1 MGQPVARKGDLTLCP
16 STRWIFI
23 PHLGGP
29 LENAS
34 PVCIE
39 VNSLPVIRL
48 GDYGHCQL
56 GAPLDVVFEGAKN
69 VTVCGLPVARRF
81 DGMVHGGLIIQGS
94 SNVEVGGPKFSL
106 PDNVK
111 VTGPSDFQNKT
122 IRDLY
127 LLSTTKSGQD
137 MLDQIGKSGKNLTIQ
152 PCDDPHNSF
161 ASASNYADSL
171 NGKGSDATVSYH
183 PEVAIWGYDAA
194 GNKISMPPQVVLGH
208 ELSHA
213 LHDMK
218 GTAQTESNADPD
230 PNAPKSQPNIE
241 KEEAQAIGT
250 GSWDGTSPTENSIR
264 SELGLP
270 RRDNHYG
277 DDGLK
282 RDSKG
287 NIIDRTNELLAP
299 TENLRPGDCK

>member
-1 MGQPVARKGDLTLCP
+1 MAQPVARKGDLTLCP
-16 STRWIFI
+16 STRYILI

-29 LENAS
+29 LSNAT

-48 GDYGHCQL
+48 GDYGHCQF
-56 GAPLDVVFEGAKN
+56 GAPLDVVFEGALS

-81 DGMVHGGLIIQGS
+81 DGMVHGGMILQGS

-106 PDNVK
+106 PSKLKVK
-111 VTGPSDFQNKT
+111 GPSDFQNKT

-137 MLDQIGKSGKNLTIQ
+137 MFNQIDASGKNLTIE
-152 PCDDPHNSF
+152 PCPDPHNSF
-161 ASASNYADSL
+161 ASAANDTDAK
-171 NGKGSDATVSYH
+171 NGTGSDATVQYH
-183 PEVAIWGYDAA
+183 PEVAIYGFDAA
-194 GNKISMPPQVVLGH
+194 GNQITMPPQVVLGH

-213 LHDMK
+213 LHDMT

-264 SELGLP
+264 SDLGLP

-277 DDGLK
+277 TDGLV

-287 NIIDRTNELLAP
+287 KITDRTNELKGP
-299 TENLRPGDCK
+299 TQDLRPGDCK